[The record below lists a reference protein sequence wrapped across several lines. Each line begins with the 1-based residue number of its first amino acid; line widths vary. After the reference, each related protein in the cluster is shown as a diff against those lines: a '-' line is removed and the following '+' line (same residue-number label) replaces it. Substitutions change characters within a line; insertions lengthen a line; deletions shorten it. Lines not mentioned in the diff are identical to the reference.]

1 MIIFLI
7 YSWIATRWNLLPIT
21 FNEWN
26 IAVYEHTP
34 DTEALLLSGESAAS
48 DGEDAEEEAEA
59 ALSTVVDSEFGRTT
73 IL

>member
-1 MIIFLI
+1 MESIV
-7 YSWIATRWNLLPIT
+7 IT

-34 DTEALLLSGESAAS
+34 DTGSALLSGESASS

-59 ALSTVVDSEFGRTT
+59 ACPQS
-73 IL
+73 